1 MHDRRIPSIS
11 ASTLPTVGLMRTR
24 DAAMTVSAIVCAF
37 ADRRW
42 PDLVAAV
49 ASLRA
54 QSCPVDEVVVVIDH
68 NPALLE
74 RAKRELAGART
85 VANQHARGLSGARN
99 TGIETATSDILV
111 FLDDDAVA
119 ERGWLEAL
127 LARYRDP
134 RVIAV
139 GGAVLPRWEDG
150 RPPGFPEEFDWVVG
164 CSYRGMPV
172 AAGAVRNPIGASM
185 SFRREVFEAVGGFA
199 DGIGR
204 VGGRPV
210 GCEETELCIR
220 AGKTLGD
227 VRILYEPEARV
238 YHRVPAARASWRYFA
253 SRCFNEGISKALVAQ
268 RTGVSRGLSAERSY
282 TLRTLPRAVVRG
294 LADGLAGEPA
304 GLVRAIAVVVGLAL
318 TTLGFVTAS
327 AQRRLTARWPG

>member
-1 MHDRRIPSIS
+1 VAR
-11 ASTLPTVGLMRTR
+11 
-24 DAAMTVSAIVCAF
+24 TVSVIVCAF

-49 ASLRA
+49 ESLHQ
-54 QSCPVDEVVVVIDH
+54 QSCQVDEVVVVIDH
-68 NPALLE
+68 NPALLD
-74 RAKRELAGART
+74 RARRELSVAHA
-85 VANQHARGLSGARN
+85 VANRHARGLSGARN
-99 TGIETATSDILV
+99 TGIETATGDVLA

-119 ERGWLEAL
+119 EPGWLEAL

-134 RVIAV
+134 RVISV

-150 RPPGFPEEFDWVVG
+150 RPPGLPEEFDWVVG

-172 AAGAVRNPIGASM
+172 GAGPVRNPIGASM
-185 SFRREVFEAVGGFA
+185 SFRRDVFDAIGGFT

-220 AGKTLGD
+220 VGNAFSD
-227 VRILYEPEARV
+227 VLILYEPAARV
-238 YHRVPAARASWRYFA
+238 HHRVPPARTSWRYFA
-253 SRCFNEGISKALVAQ
+253 ARCFNEGISKALVAE
-268 RTGVSRGLSAERSY
+268 RSGVSRGLSTERSY
-282 TLRTLPRAVVRG
+282 TLSTLPRAVTRG

-304 GLVRAIAVVVGLAL
+304 GLVRAAAVVAGLSL
-318 TTLGFVTAS
+318 TTLGFLTGS
-327 AQRRLTARWPG
+327 ARCRLAGRRPAPRGLVSRTSTRG